1 MEEEFYY
8 KETVEE
14 IKAMGYWPPPDK
26 CSAVGLLDLLPNT
39 ELVGCEIGLA
49 HGFNAVYFLDA
60 LPNLKKLYAIDP
72 FLIYDQDGKKQGAP
86 GIFLS
91 QNNADNIK
99 HMFVKNVQ
107 PYGNRVEFIESASKD
122 AVTLIADNS
131 LDYIFIDGEHS
142 YEAVAADLKN
152 YHSKVKNGGIIS
164 GHDFSWPGVQQA
176 VFEFIAD
183 TGIDL
188 KFCDNDVW
196 YWIKD

>member
-1 MEEEFYY
+1 MDEEFYY

-14 IKAMGYWPPPDK
+14 IKVMGCWPPPDR
-26 CSAVGLLDLLPNT
+26 CSAVGLIDLLPKT
-39 ELVGCEIGLA
+39 DIVGCEIGLA

-72 FLIYDQDGKKQGAP
+72 FLLYDKDGVKQGAH

-99 HMFVKNVQ
+99 NMFIKNVD
-107 PYGNRVEFIESASKD
+107 PYGDRVEFIEAKSSD
-122 AVTLIADNS
+122 VVDQIPDSS
-131 LDYIFIDGEHS
+131 LDYLFIDGEHS
-142 YEAVAADLKN
+142 YESVAADIKN
-152 YHSKVKNGGIIS
+152 YHSKVKTGGIVA
-164 GHDFSWPGVQQA
+164 GHDFSWPGVQEA

-183 TGIDL
+183 TGINL

-196 YWIKD
+196 YWIR